1 MMFGRRRAGTI
12 GGVGVQQII
21 GVGGALTFAN
31 ILKDLIFWTDMI
43 RTILGGW
50 AQFVQTWLW
59 PVAAFLFGWVFELLQ
74 LELTA
79 FWKDYLTIGLLFA
92 AGFLRHFWLVVRR
105 IDEEASADLEEYG
118 GKAIIPFPIY
128 MSSALRWAPLIL
140 TPLSIV
146 AWPATL
152 VLFAAMMVLSRE
164 DVRFVIYGLVSIL
177 LPLIYLALLIA
188 VNELVLR

>member
-1 MMFGRRRAGTI
+1 MMFGRRRAGT
-12 GGVGVQQII
+12 VGLVGFQQIL
-21 GVGGALTFAN
+21 GVGGALTLAN
-31 ILKDLIFWTDMI
+31 VLKDLIFWTDMI

-50 AQFVQTWLW
+50 AEFVQTWLW

-105 IDEEASADLEEYG
+105 IDEEADEDLG
-118 GKAIIPFPIY
+118 FDVTIPFPVY
-128 MSSALRWAPLIL
+128 MSPALRWAPLIL

-152 VLFAAMMVLSRE
+152 VLFAGMMVLSRE

-177 LPLIYLALLIA
+177 LPLIYLGLLIA
-188 VNELVLR
+188 LNELVLK